1 MSNKNS
7 QQNHENYL
15 EEDEIK
21 NEYNEFIKESVL
33 NGNYFKDARDWYIF
47 RYITPICDR
56 ALLGILIIIIC
67 STLYTIK
74 IIGESIFPLV
84 VSQAIFIP
92 PNDPTIYETKLT
104 KIRPKKNEANFDA
117 EVQTFDESILK
128 YLIVNHIKNRESF
141 DFRKGKIEDVNK
153 KFSHVKNNSTFRE
166 YKNFQAIM
174 SKDNKNSPI
183 HFFGK
188 NVIRNITINSIKFK
202 RREGKNAIEKAL
214 FYIANSPPLEADVD
228 FTTTTIFINDINEK
242 DYKYER
248 FLVKIKYDYQQ
259 IFKNT
264 QQPNISFTINQ
275 YSLYRMK

>member
-15 EEDEIK
+15 DEDEIK
-21 NEYNEFIKESVL
+21 SEYNEFIKESVL
-33 NGNYFKDARDWYIF
+33 NGQYFKDARDWYIF

-56 ALLGILIIIIC
+56 ALLATMIIVIC

-84 VSQAIFIP
+84 VAQAIFIP
-92 PNDPTIYETKLT
+92 PKDPTIYETKLT
-104 KIRPKKNEANFDA
+104 KIKPKKNEANFDA

-128 YLIVNHIKNRESF
+128 YLIVNHIKDRESF
-141 DFRKGKIEDVNK
+141 DFRKGRIEDVNK
-153 KFSHVKNNSTFRE
+153 KFSHIKNNSTFRE

-188 NVIRNITINSIKFK
+188 NVKRNITINSIKFK
-202 RREGKNAIEKAL
+202 RRQGKNAIEKAL
-214 FYIANSPPLEADVD
+214 FYITNSPPLEADVD
-228 FTTTTIFINDINEK
+228 FTSTTISINDMNEK

-259 IFKNT
+259 IFKNDR
-264 QQPNISFTINQ
+264 QSSVGFTINQ
-275 YSLYRMK
+275 YSLYRMR

>member
-1 MSNKNS
+1 MSNKNL

-21 NEYNEFIKESVL
+21 SEYNEFIKESVL
-33 NGNYFKDARDWYIF
+33 NGQYFKDARDWYIF

-56 ALLGILIIIIC
+56 ALLATMIIVIFC
-67 STLYTIK
+67 TLYTIK

-84 VSQAIFIP
+84 VAQAIFIP

-104 KIRPKKNEANFDA
+104 KIKPKKNEANFDA

-128 YLIVNHIKNRESF
+128 YLIVNHIKDRESF
-141 DFRKGKIEDVNK
+141 DFRKGRIEDVNK
-153 KFSHVKNNSTFRE
+153 KFSHIKNNSTFRE

-188 NVIRNITINSIKFK
+188 NVIKNITINSIKFK

-214 FYIANSPPLEADVD
+214 FYITNSPPLEADVD
-228 FTTTTIFINDINEK
+228 FTSTTISTNDMNEK

-248 FLVKIKYDYQQ
+248 FLVKLKYDYQQ
-259 IFKNT
+259 IFKNDR
-264 QQPNISFTINQ
+264 QSSVGFTINR

>member
-21 NEYNEFIKESVL
+21 SEYNQFIKESVL
-33 NGNYFKDARDWYIF
+33 NGQYFKDARDWYIF

-56 ALLGILIIIIC
+56 ALLATMIIVIC
-67 STLYTIK
+67 CTLYTIK

-84 VSQAIFIP
+84 VSQAIFVP
-92 PNDPTIYETKLT
+92 PKDPTIYETKLT
-104 KIRPKKNEANFDA
+104 KIKPKKNEANFDA

-128 YLIVNHIKNRESF
+128 YLIVNHIKDRESF
-141 DFRKGKIEDVNK
+141 DFRKGRIEDVNK
-153 KFSHVKNNSTFRE
+153 KFSHIKNNSTFRE

-188 NVIRNITINSIKFK
+188 NVIKNITINSIKFK

-214 FYIANSPPLEADVD
+214 FYITNSPPLEADVD
-228 FTTTTIFINDINEK
+228 FTSTTISTNDMNEK

-248 FLVKIKYDYQQ
+248 FLVKLKYDYQQ
-259 IFKNT
+259 IFKNNR
-264 QQPNISFTINQ
+264 QSSVGFTINR

>member
-1 MSNKNS
+1 MSKKNS

-33 NGNYFKDARDWYIF
+33 NGQYFKDARDWYIF

-56 ALLGILIIIIC
+56 ALLMTMIIVIC
-67 STLYTIK
+67 STLYTVK
-74 IIGESIFPLV
+74 IIGDSIFPLV

-92 PNDPTIYETKLT
+92 PNDPTIYETKLI
-104 KIRPKKNEANFDA
+104 KIRPKKNEANFDP

-128 YLIVNHIKNRESF
+128 YLIVNHVKVRESF
-141 DFRKGKIEDVNK
+141 DFSKGKIEDVNK

-183 HFFGK
+183 HYFGK
-188 NVIRNITINSIKFK
+188 NVKRTIAINSIKFK
-202 RREGKNAIEKAL
+202 RREGRNAIEKAL
-214 FYIANSPPLEADVD
+214 FFIANTPPLEADVD
-228 FTTTTIFINDINEK
+228 FTTTTISTNDINEK

-248 FLVKIKYDYQQ
+248 FLTKIKYDYQQ

-264 QQPNISFTINQ
+264 RQSSVGFTINQ
-275 YSLYRMK
+275 YALYRMK